1 MAELDLITKVVKAI
15 QTPSFTRVLNR
26 FITEII
32 DVDSTVI
39 VGYQSGKR
47 PVYLFDSLSRQR
59 ELLFNQYLPHHYTDD
74 PFFNLM
80 STECESGIYCLK
92 ALIANQGFNQ
102 NFQADFY
109 QSTHWKD
116 ELGIICNLGNGRYIA
131 IFLGRFDH
139 HFSQADSVLLTLYLE
154 LVVSLCGQHW
164 KFEAFDMS
172 SPPNSELKTMIE
184 RALDGFGEGLLTNAE
199 HRVAKLLLLG
209 LDSEGIAKQ
218 HGVKVGTVK
227 NQRKKIYKKMKV
239 ASLGELFSS
248 FLNHAI
254 NSNE

>member
-1 MAELDLITKVVKAI
+1 
-15 QTPSFTRVLNR
+15 
-26 FITEII
+26 
-32 DVDSTVI
+32 
-39 VGYQSGKR
+39 
-47 PVYLFDSLSRQR
+47 
-59 ELLFNQYLPHHYTDD
+59 
-74 PFFNLM
+74 
-80 STECESGIYCLK
+80 
-92 ALIANQGFNQ
+92 
-102 NFQADFY
+102 
-109 QSTHWKD
+109 
-116 ELGIICNLGNGRYIA
+116 
-131 IFLGRFDH
+131 
-139 HFSQADSVLLTLYLE
+139 
-154 LVVSLCGQHW
+154 
-164 KFEAFDMS
+164 
-172 SPPNSELKTMIE
+172 MIE